1 MLLPMVVTVLM
12 MPVYLLEWHYETT
25 LAIPIRLI
33 IFIAMLL
40 FFVNLP
46 LVVIGGII
54 GKYKTKDRLP

>member
-25 LAIPIRLI
+25 LAIPMRLI

-54 GKYKTKDRLP
+54 GK